1 MRRRVPRACERVM
14 MELLVEIAQL
24 LALLFIAFRVSG
36 GGANPPPEHSTE
48 TIHDVLG
55 ETDVVHSGTE

>member
-1 MRRRVPRACERVM
+1 M
-14 MELLVEIAQL
+14 MELLVETAQL

-36 GGANPPPEHSTE
+36 GGTPNPPPERSTE
-48 TIHDVLG
+48 TIYDVLG